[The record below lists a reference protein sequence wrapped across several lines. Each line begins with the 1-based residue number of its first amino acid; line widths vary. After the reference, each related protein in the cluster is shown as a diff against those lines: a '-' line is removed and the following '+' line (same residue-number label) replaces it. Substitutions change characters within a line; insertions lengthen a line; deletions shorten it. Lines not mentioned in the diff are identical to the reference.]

1 MSSTQS
7 FQLLEIERLP
17 SRSLAL
23 LLVALHSS
31 AIACLFLIIPYTTAY
46 VLLGIPIIGM
56 NFYIQYRRHVRL
68 SDNLSIVKVQHGEQG
83 WRVSFT
89 SHEGTDVNICPDSYI
104 HSLFIVLNFKSETGR
119 FSVPI
124 PFDAVD
130 PEQHRRL
137 RARLKSLKDRGDD

>member
-23 LLVALHSS
+23 LLIGLHCA
-31 AIACLFLIIPYTTAY
+31 AIACVILVIPYTTLY
-46 VLLGIPIIGM
+46 ILLTIPLIAM
-56 NFYIQYRRHVRL
+56 NFFIQFRRHVLL
-68 SDNLSIVKVQHGEQG
+68 SDNLSVIKVQHGEQG

-104 HSLFIVLNFKSETGR
+104 HPLFIILNFKSDTGR
-119 FSVPI
+119 ISVPI

-137 RARLKSLKDRGDD
+137 RARLKSLKDKDDD

>member
-89 SHEGTDVNICPDSYI
+89 SREGTDVNICPDSYI
-104 HSLFIVLNFKSETGR
+104 HPLFIVLNFKSETGR
-119 FSVPI
+119 LSVPI